1 MVREE
6 KKKQNQEEFI
16 MKPKVD
22 FCFKELMEDEI
33 IRKGFIAAVL
43 GVPKESI
50 GKTIIINTHLRK
62 ESEEEKL
69 GILDV
74 RVEMMDGTQIDME
87 IQVAPFELWVERSL
101 FYLCKMFIDQIHAGE
116 DYSVI
121 KKCIHIGILDF
132 ELFEKDPE
140 LASCF
145 HFWEDH
151 RRRKYTDKLELH
163 VLELPKLAKYDYP
176 PTELI
181 NWAKFINAE
190 NREEME
196 KMAKTDESLKKA
208 YEKVVKMSADDVK
221 RQEYEE
227 REKAIRDY
235 NCQMRSN
242 WNAGVQVGIKQ
253 GREEGIVKAFQKLG
267 LSAEETAKH
276 IAEMQSV
283 SLEDA
288 KVLVE
293 NYWDAK

>member
-1 MVREE
+1 
-6 KKKQNQEEFI
+6 
-16 MKPKVD
+16 
-22 FCFKELMEDEI
+22 
-33 IRKGFIAAVL
+33 
-43 GVPKESI
+43 
-50 GKTIIINTHLRK
+50 
-62 ESEEEKL
+62 
-69 GILDV
+69 
-74 RVEMMDGTQIDME
+74 
-87 IQVAPFELWVERSL
+87 
-101 FYLCKMFIDQIHAGE
+101 
-116 DYSVI
+116 
-121 KKCIHIGILDF
+121 
-132 ELFEKDPE
+132 
-140 LASCF
+140 
-145 HFWEDH
+145 
-151 RRRKYTDKLELH
+151 
-163 VLELPKLAKYDYP
+163 
-176 PTELI
+176 
-181 NWAKFINAE
+181 
-190 NREEME
+190 ME

-253 GREEGIVKAFQKLG
+253 GREEGREEGIEEGIVKAFQKLG